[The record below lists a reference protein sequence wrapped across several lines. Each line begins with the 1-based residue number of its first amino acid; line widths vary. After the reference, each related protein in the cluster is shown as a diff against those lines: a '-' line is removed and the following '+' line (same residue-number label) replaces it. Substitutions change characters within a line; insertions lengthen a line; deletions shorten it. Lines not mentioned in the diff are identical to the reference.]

1 MLIFLIL
8 CALYESFFI
17 PFAVILSVPCGLL
30 GCFLFANIFGLENNI
45 YMQTGLIMIIGMLAK
60 TAILLTEYAGE
71 RRAEGMSLVQA
82 AYSAA
87 KARLRPILMTVLA
100 MVFGLIPLMLAHGVG
115 ANGSRSLATGVV
127 GGLTIGSLA
136 LLFVVPSLFV
146 VFRHLQEKFFPSRQL
161 QKQ

>member
-1 MLIFLIL
+1 
-8 CALYESFFI
+8 
-17 PFAVILSVPCGLL
+17 
-30 GCFLFANIFGLENNI
+30 
-45 YMQTGLIMIIGMLAK
+45 MIIGMLAK